1 MTYAIHSA
9 DFRRHIA
16 RSRRTADA
24 TAAPHRG
31 LLTRIFN
38 AIFESRERRTDR
50 EAEIYL
56 ARTGHRFT
64 DSIERELNDRLF
76 NGGWNARR

>member
-1 MTYAIHSA
+1 MTYAVHSA
-9 DFRRHIA
+9 GFHRPVMRT
-16 RSRRTADA
+16 RRTVGP
-24 TAAPHRG
+24 AAASRPG
-31 LLTRIFN
+31 LLMRLFN
-38 AIFESRERRTDR
+38 AIFESRERQADR
-50 EAEIYL
+50 EAEMYL

>member
-1 MTYAIHSA
+1 MQFIPPAFTAPSCVLA
-9 DFRRHIA
+9 AQLDLRKRRG
-16 RSRRTADA
+16 RVSRMR
-24 TAAPHRG
+24 
-31 LLTRIFN
+31 LFN
-38 AIFESRERRTDR
+38 AIFESRERQADR
-50 EAEIYL
+50 EAEMYL